1 MELKSRKNT
10 RSERLRGHY
19 YTWVAWCFF
28 WQLWDRWIQH
38 RLRSKTPFFRI
49 EIDQRLFDFENP
61 RNSERTGIGGCGCES
76 VISEKKGIVLGFFP
90 FLSLS
95 LVSNFAVDW
104 RIKERETQKIRRIGR
119 CQQQRESN
127 KTTKC
132 NYAHLLFGCFW
143 LLLGYEMRN
152 KNLFFFFVVENN
164 GGKPQDCFCCFWFW
178 VIDV

>member
-61 RNSERTGIGGCGCES
+61 RNSERMGIGGSGCES

-119 CQQQRESN
+119 CQSQ
-127 KTTKC
+127 TK
-132 NYAHLLFGCFW
+132 LPMQLRTLFVFANFGF
-143 LLLGYEMRN
+143 G
-152 KNLFFFFVVENN
+152 
-164 GGKPQDCFCCFWFW
+164 
-178 VIDV
+178 